1 MSLASDLA
9 LANRLA
15 DAALDLLEH
24 EGTLLIRQ
32 PGDAQSLRTPAI
44 ARSLQHL
51 HDRRQCGN
59 AFVGSL
65 DARFSY
71 LHPRICSLDP
81 LGREAHVSCRLILQ
95 KGGLFGER
103 HDNRLQ
109 RVNIVRKL
117 FGSHRHDWHHSM
129 STAVFPTLSRA

>member
-1 MSLASDLA
+1 M
-9 LANRLA
+9 
-15 DAALDLLEH
+15 
-24 EGTLLIRQ
+24 LIRQ

-44 ARSLQHL
+44 AQSLQHL

-65 DARFSY
+65 SARFSH
-71 LHPRICSLDP
+71 LHPCIGSLDP
-81 LGREAHVSCRLILQ
+81 LGREAHVSRRLILQ

-103 HDNRLQ
+103 HDNHLQ
-109 RVNIVRKL
+109 RINVVRKL

-129 STAVFPTLSRA
+129 FAAVFPTLSMA